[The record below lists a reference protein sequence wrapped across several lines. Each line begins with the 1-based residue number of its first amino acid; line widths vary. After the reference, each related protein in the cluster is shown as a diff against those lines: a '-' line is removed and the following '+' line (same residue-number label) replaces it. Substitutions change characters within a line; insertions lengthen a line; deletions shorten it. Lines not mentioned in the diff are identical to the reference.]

1 MTTVTP
7 DQAYGKAC
15 ACYVAGDLEKAEKI
29 CHSILGAAPDYV
41 DAAYLLAIIANRRGR
56 HDEGDR
62 LLQRAIEHR
71 GFSIRLDGSAPTSP
85 RHGTT
90 PHVGL
95 QALLLRDAGRYI
107 ELLRSFTRWLPQLQ
121 EITPAAAAS
130 DAPHWNN
137 PWIPPLDGIALYAI
151 TAQKRPRRYIEV
163 GSGNSTKFV
172 RRAMAALRQPRR
184 YLEVGSGNSTRFVR
198 RAITDHKL
206 ATSIISIDPQPRA
219 AIDSLCDVVIRKPL
233 EETDLAAF
241 SDLGAGDLVFIDSSH
256 RCLMNSDVTVFF
268 TEILPSLAPGVTV
281 GIHDIF
287 LPYDYP
293 AEWVARYY
301 SEQYLLACYLLSRS
315 PRFNTILPCHFLSQH
330 PAAQDALL
338 ALRGGLPDAA
348 PMEGGSFWLEL
359 NSV

>member
-90 PHVGL
+90 PHAGL

-151 TAQKRPRRYIEV
+151 TAHNRPRRYIEV

-172 RRAMAALRQPRR
+172 RRAIA
-184 YLEVGSGNSTRFVR
+184 
-198 RAITDHKL
+198 DHGL
-206 ATSIISIDPQPRA
+206 ATTIVSIDPQPRA